1 MKYRDHKPHRFAR
14 FISLGVFFA
23 VCCAV
28 FVARLVYYQIAVREN
43 YERPVMSVSGNVR
56 TVTVKA
62 QRGNICDRNGK
73 VIVTNSY
80 TYDMQIEFGALPEDR
95 DSVHRSLLG
104 ALDAIEFCGATR
116 AGGYSV
122 FEGDYP
128 ELSYTDEVLDPST
141 KAHAKLLSVLKS
153 YYVDS
158 KKYDYKTAEEA
169 LEKVSA
175 GEFAGKIAEYYDIIE
190 VKKDKTVKTSF
201 TDAEIGRLV
210 ALRFDMEA
218 DGYGIYSPY
227 LLVENTDERLI
238 SCVKESHL
246 TGITFAAQASRKY
259 LYPGTASH
267 ILGTVGKI
275 YAEDADYYTSQG
287 YPLNAIVGKTGC
299 EYAFEKYLRGTDGTL
314 AIIEDDKGY
323 TIGTYW
329 LVEPVAGNDVYL
341 TVDLDVQLAAE
352 KALADNV
359 KSVNGAESGS
369 VVACDPDTGEV
380 IAMASYPTYDLTYFN
395 RDYNELSSAE
405 GSPLLNRSLSAYAP
419 GSTFKVGVALAALET
434 GTIDPSTVMHT
445 EGIYRNMK
453 CSHYAISGGHTY
465 CCGDINVCGAL
476 EKSCNYF
483 FGFLGD
489 ELGTDVI
496 SEYAEYLGLGEATGI
511 EIGESEGRRA
521 TNGEL
526 AFMAA
531 IGQSDNLF
539 TPLQV
544 TQYISAVATGNRYA
558 AHLLYSVNKYGSG
571 EVVLKSDPKLSGA
584 LSEKGISEANL
595 MTVRQ
600 GMRDVVHGDNASSY
614 VSDRYSSGA
623 FYGAKYS
630 VAGKTGTAEV
640 AGQSTDNAWFTAYA
654 PFDDPE
660 LSVTCLIIK
669 GKTGGLASSAV
680 REVFDAYFAKIGVKD
695 ENPGSVG

>member
-1 MKYRDHKPHRFAR
+1 MKYRDHTPHRYAR
-14 FISLGVFFA
+14 FLSLGIFFA
-23 VCCAV
+23 VCCTV
-28 FVARLVYYQIAVREN
+28 FVARLIYYQIAVREN
-43 YERPVMSVSGNVR
+43 YERPVISVSGNVR

-73 VIVTNSY
+73 VLVTNSY
-80 TYDMQIEFGALPEDR
+80 TYDLQIEFGALPEDR

-104 ALDAIEFCGATR
+104 ALDAIAYCGATR

-122 FEGDYP
+122 FEGSYP
-128 ELSYTDEVLDPST
+128 DLSYTAEALDPST
-141 KAHAKLLSVLKS
+141 KTHAKLISVLKS
-153 YYVDS
+153 YYIDS

-175 GEFAGKIAEYYDIIE
+175 GEFAGKIAEYYDIIT
-190 VKKDKTVKTSF
+190 VRKDKTVKTVF
-201 TDAEIGRLV
+201 TDEEIGRLV

-218 DGYGIYSPY
+218 DGYGSYSPY
-227 LLVENTDERLI
+227 LLVKDADEKLI
-238 SCVKESHL
+238 SSVKEAHL
-246 TGITFAAQASRKY
+246 TGVTLSAQALRKY

-275 YAEDADYYTSQG
+275 YAEEAEYYTAQG
-287 YPLNAIVGKTGC
+287 YPLNAMVGKSGC

-314 AIIEDDKGY
+314 AIIEDSKGY

-329 LVEPVAGNDVYL
+329 VAEPVAGNDVYL
-341 TVDLDVQLAAE
+341 TLDLDVQLAAE
-352 KALADNV
+352 KALEENV
-359 KSVNGAESGS
+359 ASVDGAESGS

-395 RDYNELSSAE
+395 RDYNELASAA

-434 GTIDPSTVMHT
+434 GAINASTVMHT
-445 EGIYRNMK
+445 EGIYKRMK
-453 CSHYAISGGHTY
+453 CSHYAFSGGHTY

-483 FGFLGD
+483 FGYLGD

-496 SEYAEYLGLGEATGI
+496 AEYAKLLGLGEATGI

-521 TNGEL
+521 TNEEL

-544 TQYISAVATGNRYA
+544 TQYISAISTGNRYA
-558 AHLLYSVNKYGSG
+558 AHLLYSVNEYGSG
-571 EVVLKSDPKLSGA
+571 EVILKSEPKLSGT
-584 LSEKGISEANL
+584 LSGSGISEDNL
-595 MTVRQ
+595 LTVRQ
-600 GMRDVVHGDNASSY
+600 GMRDVVHGDSASSY
-614 VSDRYSSGA
+614 VSDRHYSGA
-623 FYGAKYS
+623 FYGAKYA

-640 AGQSTDNAWFTAYA
+640 AGQDTDNAWFTAYA

-669 GKTGGLASSAV
+669 GRTGGLASSAV
-680 REVFDAYFAKIGVKD
+680 RDVFDAYFDKVGVKE

>member
-1 MKYRDHKPHRFAR
+1 MKYRDHTPHRFAR
-14 FISLGVFFA
+14 FVSLGVFFA
-23 VCCAV
+23 VCCTV
-28 FVARLVYYQIAVREN
+28 FVARLVYYQVAVREN

-73 VIVTNSY
+73 VLVTNSY
-80 TYDMQIEFGALPEDR
+80 TYDLQIEFGALPEDR

-104 ALDAIEFCGATR
+104 ALDAISFCGATR
-116 AGGYSV
+116 AGGYRV
-122 FEGDYP
+122 FEGEYP
-128 ELSYTDEVLDPST
+128 DLSYTAEALDPST
-141 KAHAKLLSVLKS
+141 KTHKKLLEVLRS
-153 YYVDS
+153 YYIDS
-158 KKYDYKTAEEA
+158 KKYDYTTAEEA

-175 GEFAGKIAEYYDIIE
+175 GEFAGKIAEYYNIVNI
-190 VKKDKTVKTSF
+190 KKDKSVATSF
-201 TDAEIGRLV
+201 TDEEIGRLV

-218 DGYGIYSPY
+218 DGYGSYSPY
-227 LLVENTDERLI
+227 LLVKDADERLI
-238 SCVKESHL
+238 SCVKEAHL
-246 TGITFAAQASRKY
+246 TGITLSAQASRKY

-275 YAEDADYYTSQG
+275 YAEEAEYYTSQG
-287 YPLNAIVGKTGC
+287 YPLNAVVGKTGC

-314 AIIEDDKGY
+314 AIIEDKKGY

-341 TVDLDVQLAAE
+341 TIDLDVQLAAE
-352 KALADNV
+352 KALAENV
-359 KSVNGAESGS
+359 ASVDGAESGS

-395 RDYNELSSAE
+395 RDYNDLSSAA

-434 GTIDPSTVMHT
+434 GAIDASTVMHT
-445 EGIYRNMK
+445 EGIYKRMK
-453 CSHYAISGGHTY
+453 CSHYALSGGHTY

-483 FGFLGD
+483 FGVLGD
-489 ELGTDVI
+489 DLGTDVI
-496 SEYAEYLGLGEATGI
+496 AEYAKLLGLGEATGI

-521 TNGEL
+521 TNEEL

-544 TQYISAVATGNRYA
+544 TQYISALATGNRYA
-558 AHLLYSVNKYGSG
+558 AHLLYSVNEYGTG
-571 EVVLKSDPKLSGA
+571 EAVLKSDPKLSWT
-584 LSEKGISEANL
+584 LTEKGISEANL
-595 MTVRQ
+595 AVVRQ
-600 GMRDVVHGDNASSY
+600 GMRDVVHGDSASSY
-614 VSDRYSSGA
+614 VSDRHSSGA

-640 AGQSTDNAWFTAYA
+640 AGQDTDNAWFTAYA
-654 PFDDPE
+654 PFDKPE

-669 GKTGGLASSAV
+669 GRTGGLASSAV
-680 REVFDAYFAKIGVKD
+680 RDVFDAYFNKVGVKAED
-695 ENPGSVG
+695 PGSVG